1 MKVITYQTPSGD
13 TIDLT
18 RAQIKMLEKVG
29 KWVRNDQGEQYCT
42 VSHGLHVGLS
52 TLSDYEL
59 LQIAS

>member
-1 MKVITYQTPSGD
+1 MKVITYQAPSGA

-18 RAQIKMLEKVG
+18 EAQIRMLEKAG
-29 KWVRNDQGEQYCT
+29 KWIRSDQGEEYCT